1 MSARRS
7 WSTRATLALVLAL
20 AALSGAGPAALAPR
34 DASALP
40 LYASRQG
47 LPCVACHF
55 DPQGGGA
62 RRELGF
68 MYAKNRHDLAPEERW
83 ADIQISNKIGDA
95 LYFGT
100 NLRQQYIYAQQLGTG
115 ETGVSTFFP
124 MQGAFYAVF
133 APLPQLTAQYNRD
146 LRQSRDAWVMVH
158 DLPAGLF
165 VRAGQFRVPFGLR
178 MDDHTGAMRAGFRD
192 ALAGSFGTSGFLP
205 YDPREVEG
213 GIEVGANP
221 FSFINATTTL
231 ALTNGGEA
239 FAQEAQA
246 LTAKVAITKGLYI
259 GGLSGYHNYRSTTGA
274 SDWRASYYGGFTPT
288 PPLTLLAE
296 FGLGESET
304 GAGAIRRTRGFFVE
318 ADYRLDRTML
328 FRGKYD
334 YIDLDYRTD
343 GLASE
348 RFTLESDLTFLPFVD
363 MKLSYRRIVPED
375 APDENQGLV
384 QWHFY
389 Y

>member
-7 WSTRATLALVLAL
+7 WSTRAVLLVVLALVA
-20 AALSGAGPAALAPR
+20 STGPGVPRPAA
-34 DASALP
+34 ALP
-40 LYASRQG
+40 LYSTRQG

-68 MYAKNRHDLAPEERW
+68 LYEKNRHDLAPEERW

-100 NLRQQYIYAQQLGTG
+100 NLRQQYTYIDPVGSSDNS
-115 ETGVSTFFP
+115 VSTFFP
-124 MQGAFYAVF
+124 MQGALYAVF

-158 DLPAGLF
+158 DLPAGLWLK
-165 VRAGQFRVPFGLR
+165 AGQFRVPFGLR

-213 GIEVGANP
+213 GIEAGVAP
-221 FSFINATTTL
+221 LSSLNATFSM
-231 ALTNGGEA
+231 ALTNGGAA
-239 FAQEAQA
+239 FAQDAQA
-246 LTAKVAITKGLYI
+246 LTAKVALTEGQYI
-259 GGLSGYHNYRSTTGA
+259 GGLSGYHNYRSTTGGR
-274 SDWRASYYGGFTPT
+274 DWRASYYGGWTPM
-288 PPLTLLAE
+288 PPLTFLAE
-296 FGLGESET
+296 FGLGETES
-304 GAGAIRRTRGFFVE
+304 GAGVIRRTRGFFVE
-318 ADYRLDRTML
+318 TDYRLDRTVL

-334 YIDLDYRTD
+334 YIDLDYRID
-343 GLASE
+343 GLAQE

-363 MKLSYRRIVPED
+363 MKLSYRRVVPED
-375 APDENQGLV
+375 AADENQGLI